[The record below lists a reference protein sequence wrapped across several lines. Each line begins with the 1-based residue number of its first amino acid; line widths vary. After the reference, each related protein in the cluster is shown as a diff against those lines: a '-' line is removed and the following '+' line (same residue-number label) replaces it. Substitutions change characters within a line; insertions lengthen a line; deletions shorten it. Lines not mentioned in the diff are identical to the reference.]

1 MKSCN
6 LATLVNEYTLLKRN
20 PRLFSEL
27 ERYESKRDSE
37 LKIKPEEIESIHSLI
52 ETLNEHSNETDIIE
66 ICEGFFYSYSIPQ
79 IPKEFDLLKADRNK
93 VVNIEIKSS
102 AVSDEKI
109 ISQLKQNW
117 MYLNGANFKQIK
129 EYSYMRQANGE
140 FLLRAL
146 SEDKLVEVELE
157 ELIEDLIS
165 ISVPNAFDLDDV
177 FDPSIYLVSPLNS
190 PERFLNGEYFL
201 TGQQEQIQKEIINSV
216 SSLDKNQIFVIKGS
230 AGTGKTLLGYSIGL
244 YLAKE
249 LKKQVLIVHCGQVGN
264 NHQQINDRVK
274 QLRIVPIKVIKDS
287 FNFNEYDILIID
299 EAQRIYSDQLE
310 SICTYLKQSS
320 LKIVM
325 CYDEKQKL
333 SNSEIEFD
341 QLKRIEE
348 LKISK
353 VEKTLTE
360 KIRTNKKLSNFVKRF
375 FKTKGN
381 EQFENVDLSDVV
393 KVIYVANDKEAKKI
407 AKYYNETLGF
417 KFIPFTPS
425 SKINKYGLNGLS
437 YISDV
442 DTHSVLGK
450 EYPSVVMAL
459 GPQFRVKNN
468 ELSYL
473 EHPYPNYSF
482 KRLLFEGITRAQK
495 SIVLII
501 YDNIN
506 LLNYTLS
513 CTTIKN
519 KLT

>member
-6 LATLVNEYTLLKRN
+6 LVMLVNEYTLLKRD

-37 LKIKPEEIESIHSLI
+37 LKIKTEEIESIQSLI
-52 ETLNEHSNETDIIE
+52 ETLIEHSKEIDILKIS
-66 ICEGFFYSYSIPQ
+66 EGFFYSYSIPQ
-79 IPKEFDLLKADRNK
+79 IPKEFDLLKADGNK

-102 AVSDEKI
+102 VVSDEKI
-109 ISQLKQNW
+109 ITQLKQNR
-117 MYLNGANFKQIK
+117 MYLNGANFKHIR
-129 EYSYMRQANGE
+129 EYSYMRQADGG
-140 FLLRAL
+140 FLLRTF
-146 SEDKLVEVELE
+146 SEDKLVKVEVK

-165 ISVPNAFDLDDV
+165 ISVPKDFDLDDV
-177 FDPSIYLVSPLNS
+177 FDPSAYLVSPLNS

-201 TGQQEQIQKEIINSV
+201 TGQQEQIEKKIINSI

-249 LKKQVLIVHCGQVGN
+249 LKKQVLIVHCGQVGD
-264 NHQQINDRVK
+264 NHQQISDRVK
-274 QLRIVPIKVIKDS
+274 QLRIAPIKKITETFD
-287 FNFNEYDILIID
+287 FNKYDVLIID
-299 EAQRIYSDQLE
+299 EAQRIWSKQFEL
-310 SICTYLKQSS
+310 ICSYLKQNS

-333 SNSEIEFD
+333 SKTEISFD

-348 LKISK
+348 LKINK
-353 VEKTLTE
+353 VEETLTE
-360 KIRTNKKLSNFVKRF
+360 KIRTNKKLGNFVKKF
-375 FKTKGN
+375 FKTKGSD
-381 EQFENVDLSDVV
+381 QIENVDLSDVV
-393 KVIYVANDKEAKKI
+393 KVIYVADDKEAKKI
-407 AKYYNETLGF
+407 AKYYIETIGF

-425 SKINKYGLNGLS
+425 SRKNKYGLDGLS
-437 YISDV
+437 DISDV

-459 GPQFRVKNN
+459 GPQFRVENN
-468 ELSYL
+468 NLFCL
-473 EHPYPNYSF
+473 EHPYSNYSF
-482 KRLLFEGITRAQK
+482 MQLLFEGITRAQK

-501 YDNIN
+501 YDNID

-513 CTTIKN
+513 CIAIKTN
-519 KLT
+519 